1 MKYAITPDTDIV
13 SIPKDASEL
22 HFVRPVALRN
32 LKKLL
37 RKCRGLQQVSLSESC
52 SGRFP
57 EKARKMLEQ
66 KNIAIKFSSN
76 RGRAIGLDIEM
87 IKEIVGMQRDEKSFR
102 EIEELTRI
110 PKSTAHYLIR
120 YAERTKVKSGNNVVY
135 LGDY

>member
-13 SIPKDASEL
+13 SIPRDADEL
-22 HFVRPVALRN
+22 HFVRPLRASS

-37 RKCRGLQQVSLSESC
+37 KKCRNLQAVSLSESC

-66 KNIAIKFSSN
+66 RNIAIKFSSN
-76 RGRAIGLDIEM
+76 RGRAIGMDIER

-102 EIEELTRI
+102 EIEELTKI

-135 LGDY
+135 LGNY

>member
-32 LKKLL
+32 LHKLL
-37 RKCRGLQQVSLSESC
+37 RKCRGLQQISLSQSC

-66 KNIAIKFSSN
+66 RNIAIKFSSN
-76 RGRAIGLDIEM
+76 RGRAIGLDI
-87 IKEIVGMQRDEKSFR
+87 
-102 EIEELTRI
+102 
-110 PKSTAHYLIR
+110 
-120 YAERTKVKSGNNVVY
+120 
-135 LGDY
+135 